1 MANWQLR
8 PPKPPPLPNAL
19 PLERQVHGTLN
30 AISGR
35 ISKSRVG
42 SALRRLDD
50 QSPSVES
57 VEFPTPFGPIITPH
71 LTLPELSPPA
81 LDERQRQ
88 AVKAAVAMDLAALV
102 AIIPVVGDLIGN
114 AVQDTYRPQLQ
125 KLLTPSEIPGF
136 IERNKI
142 SPSTTVAL
150 LQAIV
155 KADRRGTSNGR

>member
-1 MANWQLR
+1 MAPRQLR
-8 PPKPPPLPNAL
+8 PPKPPPLPNGL
-19 PLERQVHGTLN
+19 PLERQIHGTLN
-30 AISGR
+30 AISNG
-35 ISKSRVG
+35 ISKSRIG
-42 SALRRLDD
+42 SALRQLDD

-81 LDERQRQ
+81 LDERQHR

-102 AIIPVVGDLIGN
+102 AIVPIVGDIIGN

-125 KLLTPSEIPGF
+125 KLLSRTETEGF
-136 IERNKI
+136 NERNKV

-150 LQAIV
+150 LQAIG
-155 KADRRGTSNGR
+155 KAGRRGVSNGR

>member
-1 MANWQLR
+1 MAPRRFQ
-8 PPKPPPLPNAL
+8 PPKPPPFPNTL
-19 PLERQVHGTLN
+19 PLEKQVHGTLN

-88 AVKAAVAMDLAALV
+88 AVKAALAMDLAALV
-102 AIIPVVGDLIGN
+102 AIIPVLGDLIGN

-125 KLLTPSEIPGF
+125 RLLSPSETPGF

-142 SPSTTVAL
+142 SPSTAVAV

>member
-1 MANWQLR
+1 MARQFR
-8 PPKPPPLPNAL
+8 PPTPPPFPNTL
-19 PLERQVHGTLN
+19 PLELQVDRALN
-30 AISGR
+30 SISGQ

-42 SALRRLDD
+42 AALRRLDE

-57 VEFPTPFGPIITPH
+57 IEFPSPFGPIITPH

-81 LDERQRQ
+81 LDNRQRQ

-102 AIIPVVGDLIGN
+102 AIIPVVGDIIGN
-114 AVQDTYRPQLQ
+114 AIQDTYRPQLQ
-125 KLLTPSEIPGF
+125 RLLNPSEVPGF

-155 KADRRGTSNGR
+155 KADQRGR